1 MLKDRA
7 GDQVTR
13 VCDDCGDEKRVSYWN
28 AYKKDVHR
36 CYRCSNKLTNLG
48 KTPWNKGYKQQPKN
62 VGNIYTHS
70 DGYPMVWV
78 GKTNINH
85 GYMPAHR
92 LVMSDLIGRLVT
104 KEEKVHHVNADK
116 EDFRPV
122 NLYLCNDM
130 SHHRKVHAHLE
141 TLSMS
146 LVKMGLIE
154 FDHAKGEYSLSRPM
168 EQFIEE
174 ELGELLETPNEKD
187 EGNQQP
193 SSADLAEKV
202 QRLFREEV
210 HQKSGGSA
218 QPLPQAG

>member
-13 VCDDCGDEKRVSYWN
+13 VCDDCGNEKKVSYWN
-28 AYKKDVHR
+28 AYKKATHR
-36 CYRCSNKLTNLG
+36 CYTCSNKLTNLG
-48 KTPWNKGYKQQPKN
+48 KTPWNKGYVQEPKYI
-62 VGNIYTHS
+62 GNIYTHS

-78 GKTNINH
+78 GKTNVNN
-85 GYMPAHR
+85 GYMPVHR
-92 LVMSDLIGRLVT
+92 LVMSGVIDRLVT
-104 KEEKVHHVNADK
+104 RQEKVHHVNADK
-116 EDFRPV
+116 QDYRES
-122 NLYLCNDM
+122 NLYLCDDM
-130 SHHRKVHAHLE
+130 SHHRKVHSQLE

-146 LVKMGLIE
+146 LVKMGLIN
-154 FDHAKGEYSLSRPM
+154 FDQTKGEYSLSRPM

-187 EGNQQP
+187 EGNQQL
-193 SSADLAEKV
+193 SSVQLAEKV

-218 QPLPQAG
+218 QPLEIG